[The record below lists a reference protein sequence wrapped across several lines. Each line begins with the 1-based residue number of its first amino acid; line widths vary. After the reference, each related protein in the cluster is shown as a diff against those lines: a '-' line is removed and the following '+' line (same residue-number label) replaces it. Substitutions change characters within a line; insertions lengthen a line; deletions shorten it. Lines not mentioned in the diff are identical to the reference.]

1 MREEKITADR
11 LAGVFRRGFRGDRDH
26 HGTGLPGAGSAGVLG
41 SLASVAYGI
50 SYVVS
55 YLFVAIYLD
64 KPPLPLAVRG
74 SSDAGMRVPGS
85 RRPL

>member
-41 SLASVAYGI
+41 SLASVAYGHQLCGEL
-50 SYVVS
+50 SVRRH
-55 YLFVAIYLD
+55 YLD

-74 SSDAGMRVPGS
+74 VL
-85 RRPL
+85 RRWD